1 MQIKL
6 ILNFLCKCLH
16 RVLQVANNRR
26 PVLLDTSINSQYD
39 FTKFENDFYTNICNY
54 VYAQLLKKI
63 KKNKTSLCL
72 QNVFESLTSRILN
85 LKLFNFL
92 HRFQS

>member
-54 VYAQLLKKI
+54 VYAQLLKK
-63 KKNKTSLCL
+63 NKEK
-72 QNVFESLTSRILN
+72 QNFIMFA
-85 LKLFNFL
+85 KCF
-92 HRFQS
+92 